1 MKEIPNR
8 VINSGIVERETIL
21 EEHTRSQENDELTRV
36 EGDRFGVFYG
46 RGRAEKL
53 KGMLKDGLLIRNC

>member
-8 VINSGIVERETIL
+8 VINSGIVERNNSRRTHTIP
-21 EEHTRSQENDELTRV
+21 RNDELTRV

-53 KGMLKDGLLIRNC
+53 KGMLKDGLLILNC